1 LKEELVVAKLSII
14 EGVGESYEIKLKEAG
29 ITSVASLLNA
39 CAAKKDRTAL
49 AKKAGITEKL
59 VLKWA
64 NHADLMRIKGIGGEY
79 AELLEA
85 AGVDTV
91 PELAKRKAEALV
103 TKLASANE
111 AKKLVRKMPTAK
123 QVQDWIKQAGELP
136 RVMKY

>member
-1 LKEELVVAKLSII
+1 VAKLSII

-29 ITSVASLLNA
+29 ITSVAALLNA

-49 AKKAGITEKL
+49 AKKTGITEKL

-91 PELAKRKAEALV
+91 PELSKRKPEALV
-103 TKLASANE
+103 TKMASVNE
-111 AKKLVRKMPTAK
+111 TKKLVRKMPTLK
-123 QVQDWIKQAGELP
+123 QVSDWIKQATELP